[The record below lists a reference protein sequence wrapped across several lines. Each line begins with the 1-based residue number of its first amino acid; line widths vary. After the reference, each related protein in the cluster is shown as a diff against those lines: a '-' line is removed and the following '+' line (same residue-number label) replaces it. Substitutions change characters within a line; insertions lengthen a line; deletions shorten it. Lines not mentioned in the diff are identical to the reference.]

1 VTACIAV
8 SLMVYVTMKDT
19 RKHSRITTD

>member
-8 SLMVYVTMKDT
+8 SLLVYVTMKDT
-19 RKHSRITTD
+19 QKHSRIVTD